1 MEKLSQILNAKNSL
15 PDVSKYIQVQTIDF
29 AKHEKIIKLYFMT
42 AGRKLIGEKFTVSK
56 EQSFV
61 ISELLKYFTGN
72 ECIYDLNRGIYLFGI
87 FGIGKSMF
95 FEIIRK
101 TISDLAEFDEFGKR
115 VNPNGFLITS
125 AEQIIETYKQDGNLD
140 YYGYRK
146 ESKPIHLLIN
156 EFGKKVNDKIYG
168 TAANELLNS
177 LFMIRYELFQRG
189 ILTHVTSNT
198 YPDKLDLQ
206 PILLERAIE
215 MFNFVE
221 LNGES
226 FRK

>member
-1 MEKLSQILNAKNSL
+1 MEKLSQILKEKKWSAGLKFS
-15 PDVSKYIQVQTIDF
+15 QVQTIDF
-29 AKHEKIIKLYFMT
+29 SENESLIKNTFMKS
-42 AGRKLIGEKFTVSK
+42 GKNLIGEKFTVLK
-56 EQSFV
+56 CQSS
-61 ISELLKYFTGN
+61 IITELLKYFTGN
-72 ECIYDLNRGIYLFGI
+72 QCIYDLNKGIYLFGI
-87 FGIGKSMF
+87 FGIGKSML

-101 TISDLAEFDEFGKR
+101 TISDLAKFDEFGKKI
-115 VNPNGFLITS
+115 NPNGFLITS
-125 AEQIIETYKQDGNLD
+125 SEQIIETYKHDGNLD

-146 ESKPIHLLIN
+146 ESVPIDLLIN
-156 EFGKKVNDKIYG
+156 EFGKKLNDKIYG
-168 TAANELLNS
+168 TDANELLNS

-189 ILTHVTSNT
+189 ILTHVTSNSH
-198 YPDKLDLQ
+198 PDKLDLQ